1 MSKKYNSYEI
11 EIAKEIAAIRKTGL
25 VNMFFVNDV
34 LEVMVAMG
42 YNNSAE
48 YIKMNNTEYVNLL
61 DISVDY

>member
-11 EIAKEIAAIRKTGL
+11 EIAKEIAVIRRTGL

-34 LEVMVAMG
+34 LEVMVTMG

-48 YIKMNNTEYVNLL
+48 YIKM
-61 DISVDY
+61 

>member
-34 LEVMVAMG
+34 LEVMVTMG

-48 YIKMNNTEYVNLL
+48 YIKMNKTEYLKLL
-61 DISVDY
+61 ELSGDY

>member
-1 MSKKYNSYEI
+1 MSKKYNNYEI
-11 EIAKEIAAIRKTGL
+11 EIAKEIAAIRRTGL

-48 YIKMNNTEYVNLL
+48 YIKMNKAEYLKLL
-61 DISVDY
+61 ELSGDY